1 MILKRES
8 MNKKRRRKKTVR
20 EFSKI
25 WVCIILTV
33 LLIDFQILIFM
44 NQETL
49 AVAVVTEIFG
59 VFGGY
64 MIKAY
69 LGKRN
74 EEENKLIEKEWEN
87 DDE

>member
-1 MILKRES
+1 MK
-8 MNKKRRRKKTVR
+8 KKRRRRRRRTVR

-25 WVCIILTV
+25 WVCILLAV

>member
-1 MILKRES
+1 M
-8 MNKKRRRKKTVR
+8 KKRRRRRRRTVR

-25 WVCIILTV
+25 WVCILLAV
-33 LLIDFQILIFM
+33 LLVDFQILIFM

-49 AVAVVTEIFG
+49 AIAVVTEIFG

-74 EEENKLIEKEWEN
+74 EEENKLKEKEWEDN
-87 DDE
+87 E

>member
-1 MILKRES
+1 M
-8 MNKKRRRKKTVR
+8 KKRKAKTVK

-25 WVCIILTV
+25 WVCILLTV
-33 LLIDFQILIFM
+33 MLIDFQILIFM
-44 NQETL
+44 RLETL

-74 EEENKLIEKEWEN
+74 EEANKLKEKEWNEQ
-87 DDE
+87 

>member
-1 MILKRES
+1 M
-8 MNKKRRRKKTVR
+8 KKRRKRTVR

-25 WVCIILTV
+25 WVCILLTV
-33 LLIDFQILIFM
+33 LLVDFQILIFM

-49 AVAVVTEIFG
+49 AIAVVTEIFG

-74 EEENKLIEKEWEN
+74 EEENKLKEKEWEDN
-87 DDE
+87 E

>member
-1 MILKRES
+1 

>member
-1 MILKRES
+1 
-8 MNKKRRRKKTVR
+8 MNKKRRRQKTVR

>member
-1 MILKRES
+1 M
-8 MNKKRRRKKTVR
+8 KKRRRRTVR

-25 WVCIILTV
+25 WVCILLTV
-33 LLIDFQILIFM
+33 LLVDFQILIFM

-49 AVAVVTEIFG
+49 AIAVVTEIFG

-74 EEENKLIEKEWEN
+74 EEENKLKEKEWEDN
-87 DDE
+87 E

>member
-1 MILKRES
+1 MILKREN